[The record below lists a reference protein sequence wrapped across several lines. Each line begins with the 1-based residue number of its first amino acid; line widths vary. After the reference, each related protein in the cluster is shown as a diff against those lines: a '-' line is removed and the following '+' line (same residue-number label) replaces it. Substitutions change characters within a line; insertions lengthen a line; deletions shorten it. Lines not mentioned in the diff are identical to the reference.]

1 MQKVTTFLWF
11 NKNAEEAMK
20 FYVDVFNG
28 SPAKKQESRIV
39 TADHYPDGPL
49 DGPLAGLEG
58 KVAQGVVELEGQRIY
73 MFDGGPAFTF
83 NEAASLYVDCESQEE
98 VDYFWE
104 KLSAV
109 PEAEACGWLKDTYG
123 LSWQII
129 PKTLNELMHKGTPE
143 QSGRVMRAM
152 LQMKKLNVADL
163 EQAFNGK

>member
-11 NKNAEEAMK
+11 PDKAEEAMK

-28 SPAKKQESRIV
+28 SPAKKQESKIV
-39 TADHYPDGPL
+39 MTDHYPDGPL

-58 KVAQGVVELEGQRIY
+58 KVAQGAVELEGQRIF
-73 MFDGGPAFTF
+73 MFDGGPAFKF

-109 PEAEACGWLKDTYG
+109 PDAEACGWLKDKYG

-129 PKTLNELMHKGTPE
+129 PGILNELMHKGTPE
-143 QSGRVMRAM
+143 QSGRVMQAM
-152 LQMKKLNVADL
+152 LQMKKMSVEGLQKAY
-163 EQAFNGK
+163 EGK